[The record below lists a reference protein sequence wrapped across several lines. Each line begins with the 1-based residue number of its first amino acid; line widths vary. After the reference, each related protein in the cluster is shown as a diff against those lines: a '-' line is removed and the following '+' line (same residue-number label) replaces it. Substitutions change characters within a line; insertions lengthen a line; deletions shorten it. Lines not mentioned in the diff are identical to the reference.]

1 MAARFGT
8 EASDNVASRKAS
20 DGRDGNDAPLSRERE
35 GLRPSPPGGP
45 LQRVHFIG
53 VGGVSMSAL
62 AVAAQA
68 RGLVVTGSDARR
80 SARSERLSAHG
91 IAVQIGHRVDNVGAA
106 DTVVYSTDVPADNP
120 ERRVAAARGLRLW
133 HRAEMLAWLMAGR
146 RALLVTGTHGKTT
159 TTAMVAAIW
168 KAAHESPT
176 VLVGGDVPTL
186 TGGNVEL
193 GDGAFLVAEADES
206 DGSFRHYQPESLV
219 LTNLEPEHL
228 EHYAGSFDNVQASV
242 ADFAGRVAADGPGV
256 VVWGADDP
264 VLARMMPTVPA
275 AQLSFGW
282 AQPGRRLD
290 FAADDIE
297 LAAMESRFS
306 VIRGGERLATVAL
319 RVPGRHN
326 VLNALA
332 AFALAQHYG
341 VAPTTAAEALAKFS
355 GVRRRFDVRSQARGI
370 LLVDDYAVHPTE
382 VAAVLTTAR
391 HSVPGRVLAILQ
403 PHRYARTAL
412 LWPEMLKALGHADG
426 VAILPV
432 YAPPGEPPRP
442 EFTGERLA
450 AAAAAAHPERR
461 ISYVETLEAAVAWA
475 VECARPGDVVATLGA
490 GDVWQVASRLAA
502 AWADDGSTQPAAG
515 ESR

>member
-1 MAARFGT
+1 MGVSV
-8 EASDNVASRKAS
+8 EASDNVEGVEGKEVS
-20 DGRDGNDAPLSRERE
+20 DSSE
-35 GLRPSPPGGP
+35 GHEGCLPRATGGP
-45 LQRVHFIG
+45 LRRVHFIG

-80 SARSERLSAHG
+80 SARSERLSASG
-91 IAVQIGHRVDNVGAA
+91 IAVHIGHRVENVGAA

-120 ERRVAAARGLRLW
+120 ERRVAAVRGLRLW

-186 TGGNVEL
+186 SGGNVEL
-193 GDGAFLVAEADES
+193 GEGAFLVAEADES
-206 DGSFRHYQPESLV
+206 DGSVRHYRPESLV

-228 EHYAGSFDNVQASV
+228 EHYAGSFDNVQTSIR
-242 ADFAGRVAADGPGV
+242 DFASRVAADGPGV

-264 VLARMMPTVPA
+264 VLARLVRAVPA
-275 AQLSFGW
+275 PKLSFGW

-290 FAADDIE
+290 FAADDVDLE
-297 LAAMESRFS
+297 PMGSRFS
-306 VIRGGERLATVAL
+306 VTAGGQRVATLAL

-326 VLNALA
+326 VLDALA
-332 AFALAQHYG
+332 AFALARHYG
-341 VAPTTAAEALAKFS
+341 IAPATAADALGQFT
-355 GVRRRFDVRSQARGI
+355 GVRRRFDVRSRARGI

-403 PHRYARTAL
+403 PHRYARVAL
-412 LWPEMLKALGHADG
+412 LWSEMVEVLGLADSA
-426 VAILPV
+426 AILPV
-432 YAPPGEPPRP
+432 YAPPGEAPRP

-450 AAAAAAHPERR
+450 HAAAAAHRDRR
-461 ISYVETLEAAVAWA
+461 ISYVDTLDAAVAWA
-475 VECARPGDVVATLGA
+475 VDGARPGDVVATLGA

-502 AWADDGSTQPAAG
+502 AWASDNPGPPAAG
-515 ESR
+515 AGG

>member
-1 MAARFGT
+1 MGVPA
-8 EASDNVASRKAS
+8 EASDNVEGVEGEAVNDSS
-20 DGRDGNDAPLSRERE
+20 GGRDGSL
-35 GLRPSPPGGP
+35 PPTAGGP
-45 LQRVHFIG
+45 LRRVHFIG

-80 SARSERLSAHG
+80 SARSERLAASG

-186 TGGNVEL
+186 SGGNVEL

-206 DGSFRHYQPESLV
+206 DGSFRHYRPESLV

-228 EHYAGSFDNVQASV
+228 EHYAGSFENVQASIR
-242 ADFAGRVAADGPGV
+242 DFASRVAADGPGV

-264 VLARMMPTVPA
+264 VLARLVRTVPA
-275 AQLSFGW
+275 RKLSFGW

-290 FAADDIE
+290 FAADDVDLE
-297 LAAMESRFS
+297 PMGSRFS
-306 VIRGGERLATVAL
+306 VTAGGQRLAIVAL

-326 VLNALA
+326 VLDALA
-332 AFALAQHYG
+332 AFALARHYG
-341 VAPTTAAEALAKFS
+341 IASATAADALGHFA
-355 GVRRRFDVRSQARGI
+355 GVRRRFDVRSRARGI

-403 PHRYARTAL
+403 PHRYARAAL
-412 LWPEMLKALGHADG
+412 LWSEMIEVLGLADLA
-426 VAILPV
+426 AILPV
-432 YAPPGEPPRP
+432 YAPPGEAPRP

-450 AAAAAAHPERR
+450 QAAAAAHPHRH
-461 ISYVETLEAAVAWA
+461 ISYVDTLDAAVAWA
-475 VECARPGDVVATLGA
+475 LDGARPGDVVATLGA
-490 GDVWQVASRLAA
+490 GDVWQVAGRLAA
-502 AWADDGSTQPAAG
+502 AWASDDPGPPEAG
-515 ESR
+515 KGC